1 MDDLHIASGNLD
13 YSKKALRRFVAEFLL
28 PDDRV
33 AVVTSSGPGGV
44 QQLTPDR
51 AALQA
56 AIDRLAA
63 RQANVAPARG
73 SQMTAAQ
80 AELILR
86 GDPNALQLAT
96 RLMMDEPGSVL
107 SGQTAHGGGGGA
119 RAANPASV
127 VDEKDRA
134 AAQEVRRQARSILA
148 EELRFSQ
155 ITLSQVDD
163 VLRSLASL
171 PGRKI
176 CLLVSDGFLVGMG
189 TSDEQTRHLRAVV
202 DAATRSGA
210 VVYALDAR
218 GLTTTGGDSSSAG
231 APAPPGL
238 RERVDR
244 LAAQESPRD
253 ALGARERHRRVSRA
267 GNERASL
274 PACGGCSRTTT
285 PTTSWRTSRPTR
297 SATAGSAGSRCGCRA
312 VPASSCAR
320 ASGYFAPDERK
331 RAAGRSGPP
340 LPDRPPAG
348 SPRLCSTRPR
358 SARSWA
364 RPSPRTASRCAWC
377 VDYLDLPPAGSQAIV
392 RAHVNLAGLPWQQAG
407 GRRRADLELVGG
419 VYDADGGPVGPPF
432 AKRVELDLT
441 PAEYE
446 RALKMGFQY
455 QNRVARAP
463 GRFEVRMIARDL
475 ARVPLGGA
483 VQWVEIPDLKEGKLA
498 LSSVFLSKSA
508 ATAGAAAPGSG
519 DAEALRDVQTLR
531 RFKQSES
538 LYFQLYVYNV
548 ARGRSRRRATSCC
561 RPRSCR
567 GASRSPRR
575 SPSRSP
581 SSARTGCRCPQ
592 SSGMSLVGLA
602 SGRYELRIV
611 VVDRGRTRP
620 STETWTSTWSEAAD
634 VSRAGSRKTG
644 PNPGAE
650 IRGGHTGH
658 LRRANLERI
667 QAFVMDHPRPFTRAE
682 LIEAT
687 GLSAPTVGSLV
698 AQLIRRGLVRDLGA
712 GPSRGGRRPSFMEFN
727 ARYGFVAAIALGAG
741 QDAARGRRP
750 ARRAARAPRDPDPAG
765 PCTARPCWRGSPPP
779 APARSATRGCPREKL
794 LVVARRQPRASST
807 GRAGRSWRSP
817 RACRDWLNVPVAR
830 ILARQARR
838 PGPRRERRQPGRAG
852 RALAGRRPRPRHL
865 RLHQRGHGDR
875 RRHPD
880 RRRAAPRPPPH
891 GRGDRLHVHGAP
903 LRRAGLRGPR
913 VPRDAGRPRGAG
925 RALAARAPRQS
936 PTGGWPSSYD
946 AARAGDPE
954 ARAAVEE
961 VATLVGIAAANLSL
975 VIDPSLVVVGGTVP
989 TPDSPFMDRVQRTVA
1004 GILPAPTAVIVSAL
1018 GEEAPLWGGLLMAT
1032 THARHELRP
1041 RLPEGAAR

>member
-1 MDDLHIASGNLD
+1 MRCESLLAVVVLSSGGDGVTARAQVAAPEARAELVRLDVVVSDASGKLVRDLTREDFQLLEDGKAQPLTQFLVVGGAASPAPAAPVAAPAPVAPIAPSREAPSAPAPAVAGEPAATATGGRGRYIAILVDDLHIASGNLD

-44 QQLTPDR
+44 QQLTQDR

-107 SGQTAHGGGGGA
+107 SGQTPQAAVEAAGGF
-119 RAANPASV
+119 NPASV

-244 LAAQESPRD
+244 LAAQEFRETLSGLANDTGGFLVRGTNELASGLRRMLEDNDAYYLMAYAPANTKRDGRFRRIEVRLPRRPG
-253 ALGARERHRRVSRA
+253 LVVRTRR
-267 GNERASL
+267 
-274 PACGGCSRTTT
+274 
-285 PTTSWRTSRPTR
+285 
-297 SATAGSAGSRCGCRA
+297 
-312 VPASSCAR
+312 
-320 ASGYFAPDERK
+320 GYFAPDERK
-331 RAAGRSGPP
+331 RADRSERPAAPRPAPGGVAPP
-340 LPDRPPAG
+340 VLDEAEVRAVLG
-348 SPRLCSTRPR
+348 SPIPPNGVPVRLV
-358 SARSWA
+358 
-364 RPSPRTASRCAWC
+364 
-377 VDYLDLPPAGSQAIV
+377 VDYVDLPPAGSQAIV

-407 GRRRADLELVGG
+407 GRHRADLELVGG

-446 RALKMGFQY
+446 RALKVGFQY
-455 QNRVARAP
+455 QNRVALGP

-483 VQWVEIPDLKEGKLA
+483 VQWIEIPDLKEGKLA

-531 RFKQSES
+531 RFKQSEG
-538 LYFQLYVYNV
+538 LFFQLYVYNV
-548 ARGRSRRRATSCC
+548 LGGDEAASDVVLQAQILS
-561 RPRSCR
+561 
-567 GASRSPRR
+567 GAKPIAASKPQPVTLERKDGVPL
-575 SPSRSP
+575 PE
-581 SSARTGCRCPQ
+581 SSA
-592 SSGMSLVGLA
+592 MSLVGLA
-602 SGRYELRIV
+602 SGRYVLRIV
-611 VVDRGRTRP
+611 VVDP
-620 STETWTSTWSEAAD
+620 
-634 VSRAGSRKTG
+634 
-644 PNPGAE
+644 
-650 IRGGHTGH
+650 
-658 LRRANLERI
+658 RAN
-667 QAFVMDHPRPFTRAE
+667 
-682 LIEAT
+682 AT
-687 GLSAPTVGSLV
+687 VH
-698 AQLIRRGLVRDLGA
+698 RDVD
-712 GPSRGGRRPSFMEFN
+712 FN
-727 ARYGFVAAIALGAG
+727 
-741 QDAARGRRP
+741 
-750 ARRAARAPRDPDPAG
+750 
-765 PCTARPCWRGSPPP
+765 
-779 APARSATRGCPREKL
+779 
-794 LVVARRQPRASST
+794 
-807 GRAGRSWRSP
+807 
-817 RACRDWLNVPVAR
+817 
-830 ILARQARR
+830 
-838 PGPRRERRQPGRAG
+838 
-852 RALAGRRPRPRHL
+852 
-865 RLHQRGHGDR
+865 
-875 RRHPD
+875 
-880 RRRAAPRPPPH
+880 
-891 GRGDRLHVHGAP
+891 
-903 LRRAGLRGPR
+903 
-913 VPRDAGRPRGAG
+913 
-925 RALAARAPRQS
+925 
-936 PTGGWPSSYD
+936 
-946 AARAGDPE
+946 
-954 ARAAVEE
+954 VE
-961 VATLVGIAAANLSL
+961 
-975 VIDPSLVVVGGTVP
+975 
-989 TPDSPFMDRVQRTVA
+989 
-1004 GILPAPTAVIVSAL
+1004 
-1018 GEEAPLWGGLLMAT
+1018 
-1032 THARHELRP
+1032 
-1041 RLPEGAAR
+1041 